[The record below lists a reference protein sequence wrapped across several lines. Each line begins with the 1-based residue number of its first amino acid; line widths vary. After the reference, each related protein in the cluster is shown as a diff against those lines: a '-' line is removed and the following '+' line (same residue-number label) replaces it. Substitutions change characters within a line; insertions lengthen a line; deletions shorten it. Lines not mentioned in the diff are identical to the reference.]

1 MPNITNL
8 PAPRVPF
15 LDERTGLVS
24 REWFRFFQNLFTLT
38 GAGTTDVSLNDV
50 LVSSQNVP
58 ALQASFETL
67 QTDVE
72 GIQSAPVIHEHV
84 DFPRYG
90 TFYDTT
96 TQTAAATSTAYAIT
110 YNTTDITRGVTI
122 GSPTS
127 RIYVDRP
134 GIYNFQFSLQLNK
147 SSASAKSVWIWA
159 RINGSD
165 QANSATK
172 ITLAG
177 TSAAAVA
184 AWNFV
189 YQMAAGSYFELM
201 WSTDDTGCQI
211 TAASAVS
218 PYPAV
223 PSVIMTVTDNISA

>member
-38 GAGTTDVSLNDV
+38 GAGTTDVSLNDI
-50 LVSSQNVP
+50 LVSPDTSP
-58 ALQASFETL
+58 GFQAAFDVL

-72 GIQSAPVIHEHV
+72 GLQSAPVIQEHV

-96 TQTAAATSTAYAIT
+96 TQTAAAINTAYPVT
-110 YNTTDITRGVTI
+110 YNATDLTRGVYI

-147 SSASAKSVWIWA
+147 TSASAKSVWIWA
-159 RINGSD
+159 RINGVD
-165 QANSATK
+165 QTNSATK
-172 ITLAG
+172 VTLAG

-189 YQMAAGSYFELM
+189 YSMAAGSYFELV

-211 TAASAVS
+211 TAAPAVS

-223 PSVIMTVTDNISA
+223 PSVIMTVTDNISR